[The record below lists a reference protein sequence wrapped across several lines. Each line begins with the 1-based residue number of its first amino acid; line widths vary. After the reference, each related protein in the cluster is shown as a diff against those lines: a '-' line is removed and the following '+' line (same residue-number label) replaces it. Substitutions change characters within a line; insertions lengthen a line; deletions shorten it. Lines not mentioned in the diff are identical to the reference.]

1 MESGTCPTSLIT
13 TAHSRVPGKGW
24 LSWVCCFQNVT
35 LLFPKGER
43 ICPGSRGC
51 FPLDHLSSTFALLPA
66 RAPTRLPSHS
76 AGGFEGYKV
85 LHAGQEMLGAKCLCF
100 EGVVSLG
107 PSTSSAP
114 RLALSWLGVTPTST
128 EDQGHGRGGWFPI
141 SLAQALLVR
150 MWIPSTSGPRFCLQT
165 QSKCLLLLMWLAPPE
180 PHLLPEPHPT
190 LIIFEL
196 ELADTPEVLP
206 ACGLSH

>member
-24 LSWVCCFQNVT
+24 LSWVCCFKNVT

-66 RAPTRLPSHS
+66 RAPTSLPSHS

-85 LHAGQEMLGAKCLCF
+85 LHVGQGTLGAKCLCF

-114 RLALSWLGVTPTST
+114 QTSPLLARRHPNL
-128 EDQGHGRGGWFPI
+128 HGRP
-141 SLAQALLVR
+141 
-150 MWIPSTSGPRFCLQT
+150 GPRKKRLVPHQP
-165 QSKCLLLLMWLAPPE
+165 SSSPPGKNVD
-180 PHLLPEPHPT
+180 PIHQRPP
-190 LIIFEL
+190 
-196 ELADTPEVLP
+196 VLP
-206 ACGLSH
+206 SNPEQVPPSSDVVGSPGATYAS